1 MGPPPDASAAAA
13 AAAAGAGDELPSSES
28 DVLDITEFDLCALW
42 RAGVFAVDCFVACL
56 VPVRGT
62 QKPPPRKVS

>member
-1 MGPPPDASAAAA
+1 MWG
-13 AAAAGAGDELPSSES
+13 GAGDELPSSES

-62 QKPPPRKVS
+62 QNPPQGKSANCDGGARKG